1 LNKYKSHSF
10 QNYVNQTICASFFD
24 SRPEILKNQ
33 HLPVFIPFCTFGKA
47 KYQSM
52 AQEEPK
58 NVWSYVMVFTLVL
71 LAIIFLVIR
80 YLRLVHDF

>member
-1 LNKYKSHSF
+1 M
-10 QNYVNQTICASFFD
+10 
-24 SRPEILKNQ
+24 E
-33 HLPVFIPFCTFGKA
+33 
-47 KYQSM
+47 
-52 AQEEPK
+52 QEEPK